1 MAETTKREFKA
12 SARNVRMSA
21 RKARLVMDAVRGR
34 DAEEAMVALQFLN
47 KRASPVI
54 RKLIESAVANA
65 EEFGN
70 REGID
75 IDTTELVI
83 ADAQVDEGPRMKRW
97 RPRSRGMANP
107 FVRYTCHMRVVLAE
121 RGTLEEQA
129 KGRPAFYKP
138 RRRLSKE
145 QRLAK
150 KGIVTESAENTESKA
165 STGESTATE
174 KPAKKTEAKAETA
187 TPKKVTRAKSDT
199 KAKGAKKAAPKSAS
213 KSGSKKTEKKADK
226 KAPAKKK
233 K

>member
-12 SARNVRMSA
+12 TARNVRMSA

-107 FVRYTCHMRVVLAE
+107 FVRYTCHMRVVLLE
-121 RGTLEEQA
+121 RGVLEEQA

-150 KGIVTESAENTESKA
+150 KGIVSEKPAEKAEKKEAKA
-165 STGESTATE
+165 SGEA
-174 KPAKKTEAKAETA
+174 KPAKKAETKAEA
-187 TPKKVTRAKSDT
+187 APKKATKAKSDT

-213 KSGSKKTEKKADK
+213 KSGGKKTEKKSDK